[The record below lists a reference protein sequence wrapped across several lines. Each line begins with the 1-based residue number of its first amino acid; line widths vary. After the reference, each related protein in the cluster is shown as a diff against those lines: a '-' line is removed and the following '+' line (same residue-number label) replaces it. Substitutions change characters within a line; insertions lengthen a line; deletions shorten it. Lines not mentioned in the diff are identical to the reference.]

1 MKNVC
6 AGAAAPDPRE
16 GLRRM
21 LESLPPFVSPR
32 QLADITGQNVGSIR
46 RGIAEGRIVADK
58 VNGRFVIPV
67 ALILANTAAAVG
79 FGEGAEG
86 GEGGDAR

>member
-1 MKNVC
+1 MAKTC
-6 AGAAAPDPRE
+6 MGAAGAPDPRE

-21 LESLPPFVSPR
+21 LEALPPFVTPK

-46 RGIAEGRIVADK
+46 RGISEGRIVADK

-67 ALILANTAAAVG
+67 ALILSNTAAAVG
-79 FGEGAEG
+79 M
-86 GEGGDAR
+86 GEGGDAE

>member
-1 MKNVC
+1 MSKLC
-6 AGAAAPDPRE
+6 MGADAPDPKE

-21 LESLPPFVSPR
+21 MEALPPFVTPK
-32 QLADITGQNVGSIR
+32 QLAEITGQNVASIR

-67 ALILANTAAAVG
+67 ALLLSNTAAACG
-79 FGEGAEG
+79 L